1 MPTEWLKIMLE
12 EIQRRREEARRA
24 REEDERREQA
34 KAPPVAPVQAPAP
47 R

>member
-12 EIQRRREEARRA
+12 EIQRRREDVRRA
-24 REEDERREQA
+24 REEDDRRRQEQD
-34 KAPPVAPVQAPAP
+34 KSAPSPQAA

>member
-12 EIQRRREEARRA
+12 EIQRRREDARRA
-24 REEDERREQA
+24 REEDDRRRQEQA
-34 KAPPVAPVQAPAP
+34 KSAPNPEAA

>member
-12 EIQRRREEARRA
+12 EIQRRREDARRA
-24 REEDERREQA
+24 REEDDRRKQEQA
-34 KAPPVAPVQAPAP
+34 RSAPSPDAA

>member
-12 EIQRRREEARRA
+12 EIQRRRDDARRA
-24 REEDERREQA
+24 REEEDRRRQEQA
-34 KAPPVAPVQAPAP
+34 QPAPVSQAA